1 MKKLI
6 VVLPLLIALVGS
18 SQSFFKP
25 LPKPAVTSSMKGA
38 IASTAAIT
46 QNVIRPIAN
55 IASYAV
61 PDNLGLTGVGISWQH
76 QEYSTAEDRWKVLYS
91 INALT
96 WYSTQQT
103 VLYGL
108 AIGALNNL
116 IMVGVATDS
125 HKFYGTVGIGIN
137 FNN

>member
-1 MKKLI
+1 MKYILI
-6 VVLPLLIALVGS
+6 LMVLFSTTVSA
-18 SQSFFKP
+18 QNFFKP
-25 LPKPAVTSSMKGA
+25 LVKPKVQVTLSGAAV
-38 IASTAAIT
+38 T

-55 IASYAV
+55 IASYAL
-61 PDNLGLTGVGISWQH
+61 PDNLALTGVGISWQH
-76 QEYSTAEDRWKVLYS
+76 QEFAEDRWKVVYS

-96 WYSTQQT
+96 WYSSQQT

-108 AIGALNNL
+108 AFGALNNL

-125 HKFYGTVGIGIN
+125 HKVFGTIGIGIN